1 MLEVKDLRVHYG
13 TVEAVKGISFQVA
26 AGAIVSLISANGAGK
41 TTSLRAITGLVRPS
55 GGDLRFEDRS
65 LIGLPPHDIVRLGIA
80 HVPEGR
86 RLFPEVTGLETL
98 TMGAS
103 RRG

>member
-26 AGAIVSLISANGAGK
+26 AGAIVSLIGANGAGK

-65 LIGLPPHDIVRLGIA
+65 LIGLAPHDIVRLGIA
-80 HVPEGR
+80 HVPGGGARFPHMQVLAERKEGTE
-86 RLFPEVTGLETL
+86 L
-98 TMGAS
+98 S
-103 RRG
+103 